1 MVEAQAA
8 PARGRSGAGR
18 FFRVLGALVAV
29 GVVLLGA
36 RAAVGA
42 ATLTDDHGH
51 ASYPFTGNQL
61 VIAGNGSTSSLHV
74 TAGQPGRIEVDRV
87 VFHDIQ
93 RPPVTQAMDGNR
105 LQLGIRCPNFIVV
118 RCEARYD
125 LKIPSGVNLQIRNLD
140 GDIRV
145 SGITGTMD
153 LRSDSGAIS
162 LQGGSGNVRL
172 HSNDGSIRATG
183 VAATNVDASSDSGAV
198 SVALAV
204 VPQSLTA
211 RSNDGAIRLQV
222 PAGPTTYRV
231 EARSN
236 DGRVTVNVPSDDS
249 SPRRIVAINDSASVT
264 ISRAG

>member
-1 MVEAQAA
+1 VEAQAA
-8 PARGRSGAGR
+8 PVRGRSGAGR

-51 ASYPFTGNQL
+51 ASYPFNGNQL
-61 VIAGNGSTSSLHV
+61 VIVGNGSTSSLHI
-74 TAGQPGRIEVDRV
+74 TAGQPGRVEVDRV

-93 RPPVTQAMDGNR
+93 RPAVTERMDGNR
-105 LQLGIRCPNFIVV
+105 LQVGIRCPNFVVV

-125 LKIPSGVNLQIRNLD
+125 LKIPANVNLQIDNPD

-153 LRSDSGAIS
+153 VRSDSGAIS
-162 LQGGSGNVRL
+162 LQGGSRNVRL
-172 HSNDGSIRATG
+172 RSNDGAIRATG
-183 VAATNVDASSDSGAV
+183 LAADTVDASSDSG
-198 SVALAV
+198 SVTIALTV
-204 VPQSLTA
+204 VPQRLAA
-211 RSNDGAIRLQV
+211 RSNDGAIRLRV
-222 PAGPTTYRV
+222 PPGPTTYRV
-231 EARSN
+231 DASSR
-236 DGRVTVNVPSDDS
+236 DGRVTVNVPKDDD
-249 SPRRIVAINDSASVT
+249 SPRRIIAINDSASVT

>member
-8 PARGRSGAGR
+8 PARGRSGVGR

-29 GVVLLGA
+29 GVVLIGA

-51 ASYPFTGNQL
+51 ASYPFNGDRL
-61 VIAGNGSTSSLHV
+61 VIVGNGSTSSLHI
-74 TAGQPGRIEVDRV
+74 TAGQPGRIEVDRL

-93 RPPVTQAMDGNR
+93 RPPVTQRMDGDR
-105 LQLGIRCPNFIVV
+105 LQLGIRCPNFVVV

-125 LKIPSGVNLQIRNLD
+125 LKIPAAVNLQIDNLD

-153 LRSDSGAIS
+153 LRSDSGGIN
-162 LQGGSGNVRL
+162 LQGGSGSVRL
-172 HSNDGSIRATG
+172 HNNDGAIRATG
-183 VAATNVDASSDSGAV
+183 LAATTVDASSDSGSIRIDLTV
-198 SVALAV
+198 I
-204 VPQSLTA
+204 PQRLTA

-222 PAGPTTYRV
+222 PAGPTAYHVDASSR
-231 EARSN
+231 
-236 DGRVTVNVPSDDS
+236 DGRVTVDVPRDDD
-249 SPRRIVAINDSASVT
+249 SPRRISATTDSASVT